1 MSIKG
6 SIVYLSVFKCKC
18 HLHGHIPVVKALHR
32 LEQVK
37 VLLEG
42 TVSAMVFVNRDLC
55 VGTMSPDLPHSVL
68 HGTGAPAAAP
78 TWVLD
83 LSLHPH
89 PLLLGFWY
97 LGHPMVLTQP
107 GKPCLKNKPS
117 PTFFYE
123 VDHI

>member
-37 VLLEG
+37 VLLE
-42 TVSAMVFVNRDLC
+42 SAMVFVSRDLC
-55 VGTMSPDLPHSVL
+55 VGTMSPGLPHSVL

-89 PLLLGFWY
+89 PPPLGLLVSGASHGSQTGRETL
-97 LGHPMVLTQP
+97 PE
-107 GKPCLKNKPS
+107 K
-117 PTFFYE
+117 
-123 VDHI
+123 